1 MNNIKI
7 INSFLW
13 KLLERVSVQGVSFIV
28 SICLARIL
36 QPSEYGEIALVMVF
50 INIANV
56 IVDGGFNTALIQ
68 AKNADTK
75 DFSTIFYT
83 TLFIASFIYI
93 ILYAAAPIIA
103 KFYDN
108 VELCSVV
115 RVVALCLIAYAI
127 NSIQRAYISKN
138 MQFKKLFYSS
148 LLTTIVAGVIGIFLA

>member
-50 INIANV
+50 KNIANV
-56 IVDGGFNTALIQ
+56 IVEGGFNTALKQ

-75 DFSTIFYT
+75 DISTI
-83 TLFIASFIYI
+83 I
-93 ILYAAAPIIA
+93 
-103 KFYDN
+103 
-108 VELCSVV
+108 
-115 RVVALCLIAYAI
+115 
-127 NSIQRAYISKN
+127 
-138 MQFKKLFYSS
+138 
-148 LLTTIVAGVIGIFLA
+148 

>member
-68 AKNADTK
+68 AKKRLLYN
-75 DFSTIFYT
+75 
-83 TLFIASFIYI
+83 
-93 ILYAAAPIIA
+93 ILY
-103 KFYDN
+103 
-108 VELCSVV
+108 
-115 RVVALCLIAYAI
+115 
-127 NSIQRAYISKN
+127 NSLYR
-138 MQFKKLFYSS
+138 
-148 LLTTIVAGVIGIFLA
+148 